1 MDLAGVQRL
10 TCSLPVVSQLHSLT
24 HNSTPNRAAII
35 FSSGGLVRLGPA
47 SDTAPQQR
55 HPYADRSR
63 SSLDHVHLKGLMT
76 RVHRDRA

>member
-10 TCSLPVVSQLHSLT
+10 TCSLPAVSRLHSLT
-24 HNSTPNRAAII
+24 YNSTPKRPAIV

-55 HPYADRSR
+55 HPHAERFHF
-63 SSLDHVHLKGLMT
+63 SLDHVT
-76 RVHRDRA
+76 